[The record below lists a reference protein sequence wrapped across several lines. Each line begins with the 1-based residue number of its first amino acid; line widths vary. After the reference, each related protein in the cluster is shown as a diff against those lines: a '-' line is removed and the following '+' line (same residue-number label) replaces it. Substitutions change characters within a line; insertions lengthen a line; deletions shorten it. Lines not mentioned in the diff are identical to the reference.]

1 MKQHLE
7 INGRKLCIKS
17 AGPDAGPVV
26 LFLHHGLGAIR
37 SWKDQ
42 IPVFSAAGY
51 QVLAYDRWGH
61 GESAP
66 REHWSM
72 PEFEPD
78 LLDLEAIL
86 TEFGVSQAALIGHS
100 DGANIAMHY
109 ALSHPDQVSCLV
121 LTAAHIYIEPKMI
134 DGIKFI
140 RDKFESDQR
149 FRSQMQRVHG
159 ANAEKLFWGW
169 FNGWSNPAILDWD
182 MRSEIKQI
190 SIPTLVVQGLED
202 EHATPRHARD
212 LAAAIPE
219 AELWLVPGV
228 DHMLPQNHPE
238 EFNQRAL
245 QFLEQVLPM
254 IATYG
259 K

>member
-1 MKQHLE
+1 MKQHLI
-7 INGRKLCIKS
+7 INGRKLCIES
-17 AGPDAGPVV
+17 AGPDAGPAV

-37 SWKDQ
+37 SWKEQ
-42 IPVFSAAGY
+42 INVFSAAGY
-51 QVLAYDRWGH
+51 WVLAYDRWGH

-66 REHWSM
+66 RDRWSM
-72 PEFEPD
+72 PDFEPD

-86 TEFGVSQAALIGHS
+86 TELGVSQAALIGHS

-109 ALSHPDQVSCLV
+109 AISHSDQVTCLV
-121 LTAAHIYIEPKMI
+121 VAAAHIYIEPKMI
-134 DGIKFI
+134 AGIQYVQ
-140 RDKFESDQR
+140 DKFESDQR

-182 MRSEIKQI
+182 MRLEIKHI

-219 AELWLVPGV
+219 AELWLVPGT
-228 DHMLPQNHPE
+228 DHMLPQKHPE
-238 EFNQRAL
+238 EFNRRAL
-245 QFLEQVLPM
+245 QFLKQSLAV
-254 IATYG
+254 TTQHR
-259 K
+259 